1 MNRRAFLTWVGV
13 GWVASSL
20 PIAIAACSKTPESA
34 STSNQPAKTT
44 ANVSREDGFQSV
56 GTISQLESNNG
67 QILDRD
73 FPAGPLLVV
82 HNPAE
87 PNISA
92 VNPTCTHR
100 GCIVGWQVEKKA
112 LICPCHGS
120 KFDIN
125 GEVIEGPATE
135 PLATYEVKTE
145 GDSVLV
151 KVS

>member
-20 PIAIAACSKTPESA
+20 PVAIAACSKTPES
-34 STSNQPAKTT
+34 STADQPAKST
-44 ANVSREDGFQSV
+44 ANVSRKDGFQSV

-67 QILDRD
+67 QILDQD
-73 FPAGPLLVV
+73 FTAGPLLVV
-82 HNPAE
+82 RNPAE
-87 PNISA
+87 SKISA

-100 GCIVGWQVEKKA
+100 GCIVEWQVKEKA
-112 LICPCHGS
+112 FVCPCHGS

-125 GEVIEGPATE
+125 GEVVEDPATK

-151 KVS
+151 KAS